1 MTTDEQRRRAEA
13 FLKEFE
19 RPNPARIE
27 RLITDDF
34 EYELMARMPGV
45 ATRFNREQTL
55 RDFVG
60 MLKTM
65 VPTGF
70 NFRIDAIVC
79 EGPHAVIQAESRTVA
94 ANGRP
99 YNNRYLFYLRFEGDR
114 VARMSEYCDTN
125 HVREV
130 FMS

>member
-1 MTTDEQRRRAEA
+1 MTADEQRRRAVA
-13 FLKEFE
+13 FLNEFE
-19 RPNPARIE
+19 RPDPARIAA
-27 RLITDDF
+27 LITDDF

-45 ATRFNREQTL
+45 PTRFSREQTL

-60 MLKTM
+60 MLKAM

-70 NFRIDAIVC
+70 NFRIDAVIC
-79 EGPHAVIQAESRTVA
+79 DGPHAAIQAQSQTVT

-99 YNNRYLFYLRFEGDR
+99 YNNRYLFYMRFEGDR